1 MILRSTATTMGLLRH
16 NGRVDKKVLL
26 QGANATI
33 IVARVCYEMLVLPTR
48 GGVLRQGT
56 LF

>member
-1 MILRSTATTMGLLRH
+1 MGLLRH